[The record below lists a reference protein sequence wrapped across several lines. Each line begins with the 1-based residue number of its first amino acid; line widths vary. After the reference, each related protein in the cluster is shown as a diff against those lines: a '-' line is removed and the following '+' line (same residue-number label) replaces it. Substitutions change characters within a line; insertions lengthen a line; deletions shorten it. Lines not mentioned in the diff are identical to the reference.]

1 MSKSSSFSIEVVITQ
16 IKQII
21 TDPVVFYKNMP
32 KAGGYG
38 KPIIFVLVSTLA
50 GCIVYAGLS
59 IIGWTPGPGIGI
71 GAIIT
76 FPICGLIGSFVFS
89 AILFVIWK
97 LMGSPE
103 ILKLPIGV
111 SLIPSG

>member
-32 KAGGYG
+32 KTGGYG
-38 KPIIFVLVSTLA
+38 EPIIFLLVSTLA

-59 IIGWTPGPGIGI
+59 IIGWTWGPSIGI
-71 GAIIT
+71 GAIIA

-89 AILFVIWK
+89 AILFAT
-97 LMGSPE
+97 
-103 ILKLPIGV
+103 
-111 SLIPSG
+111 